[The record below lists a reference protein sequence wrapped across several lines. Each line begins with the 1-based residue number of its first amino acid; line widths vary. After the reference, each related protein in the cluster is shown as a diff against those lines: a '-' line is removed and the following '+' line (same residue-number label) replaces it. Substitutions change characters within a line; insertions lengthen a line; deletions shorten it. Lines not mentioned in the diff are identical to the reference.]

1 MLNHSHDL
9 VLRPLLAI
17 KDHGKMCFKIVL
29 GPHHVAIERQA
40 LTILAFIG
48 WLCGGRGFLSL
59 LVMPLYLLLLVS
71 ILIFYLIT

>member
-48 WLCGGRGFLSL
+48 
-59 LVMPLYLLLLVS
+59 
-71 ILIFYLIT
+71 